1 MSSKPK
7 GGEHH
12 MTEQEVKILTDLANL
27 IKEMSDGAK
36 DALLIYGQG
45 LRDGSKLPNRNLPN
59 PKSA

>member
-1 MSSKPK
+1 
-7 GGEHH
+7 